1 MPANPLGG
9 VPTAAASAN
18 NMGVSSNRVAVN
30 TGSSF
35 VPHRLQVRLTLDQGS
50 FGGGGNSKIIDK
62 LAMRVDVEKLG
73 PPDFGKASV
82 TIFGMS
88 LEEMEQLTTL
98 AMEPFKVKRNYINIY
113 AGDDVTGLSEIFAG
127 SVIDAQGDLSGA
139 PEAQFKI
146 NAEVGF
152 WGRVTAQGP
161 SVINGTQDV
170 ASFIST
176 QAQNSELTFTN
187 EGVSAQIKDC
197 VFDGTPINQA
207 RQAAA
212 MVGADLL
219 IDDSE
224 MILLP
229 RNGNRKGDSVL
240 LSPSSGVMG
249 YPTISGNGIEV
260 KTVFNPALRFA
271 GLFVLETV
279 VPKAAGTW
287 RVTKL
292 THKLSANDPS
302 DGSWET
308 QVTGYYPEL
317 SGAVG
322 KFI

>member
-9 VPTAAASAN
+9 VPTAAATAN
-18 NMGVSSNRVAVN
+18 NMGGTGSGATVN

-35 VPHRLQVRLTLDQGS
+35 VKHKLQVRLTLDQGS
-50 FGGGGNSKIIDK
+50 FGGGGNSKIIEN
-62 LAMRVDVEKLG
+62 LAMRVEVEKLG

-152 WGRVTAQGP
+152 WGRV
-161 SVINGTQDV
+161 S
-170 ASFIST
+170 
-176 QAQNSELTFTN
+176 FTN

>member
-1 MPANPLGG
+1 MASNPLSG
-9 VPTAAASAN
+9 VPSSAATAN
-18 NMGVSSNRVAVN
+18 NLGSSKGASVN

-35 VPHRLQVRLTLDQGS
+35 VPHKLQVRLTLDQGS
-50 FGGGGNSKIIDK
+50 FAGGGNSKIIDN
-62 LAMRVDVEKLG
+62 LAMRVSVEKLG

-82 TIFGMS
+82 TIYGMS
-88 LEEMEQLTTL
+88 LSEMEQLSTL

-113 AGDDVTGLSEIFAG
+113 AGDDVTGLSEVFAG

-139 PEAQFKI
+139 PESQFKI

-161 SVINGTQDV
+161 TVVNGTQDV
-170 ASFIST
+170 ASFIAL
-176 QAQNSELTFTN
+176 QAQKAELSFTN
-187 EGVSAQIKDC
+187 EGVSTQIKDC
-197 VFDGTPINQA
+197 VFNGTPIAQA

-212 MVGADLL
+212 MVGADLI
-219 IDDSE
+219 IDNSE

-229 RNGNRKGDSVL
+229 RNGHRKGNSVL
-240 LSPSSGVMG
+240 ISPSSGLMG
-249 YPTISGNGIEV
+249 YPTISSNGIEV

-271 GLFVLETV
+271 DLFVLETV

-287 RVTKL
+287 RITKL

-302 DGSWET
+302 DGSWES
-308 QVTGYYPEL
+308 QLTGYYPDL